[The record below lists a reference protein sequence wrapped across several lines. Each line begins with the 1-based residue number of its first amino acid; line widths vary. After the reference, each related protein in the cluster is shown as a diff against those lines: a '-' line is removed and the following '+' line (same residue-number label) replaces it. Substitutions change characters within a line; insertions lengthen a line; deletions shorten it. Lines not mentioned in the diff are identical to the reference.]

1 MRQERERG
9 QAVLAAVVL
18 LSLVVAFLLAT
29 WLIAVGLWWVMALV
43 GVAALVFISV
53 KGWWKP

>member
-29 WLIAVGLWWVMALV
+29 WLIAMGLWWVMALV
-43 GVAALVFISV
+43 GATSLVVIVV